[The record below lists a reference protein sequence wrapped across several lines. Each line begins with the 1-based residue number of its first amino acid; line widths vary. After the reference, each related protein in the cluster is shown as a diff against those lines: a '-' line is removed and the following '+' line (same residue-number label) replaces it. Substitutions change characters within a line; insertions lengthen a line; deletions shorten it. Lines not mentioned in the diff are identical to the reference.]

1 MEKVVKKPVVNMT
14 ISGAESPREGNFTS
28 YLEENSELMEKVNG
42 LVKKVN
48 DKNKEIERLCVMLE
62 SLEPVPGL
70 DVDKYRRLIENAN
83 DDSSGLLN
91 VDYRDTKIVSLAKKV
106 RTLTMNLNKER
117 SLSESRVTQI
127 EELEHKIARLEKEID
142 SNSNNNNA
150 LSSNVSTNKNMVI
163 KSAFSV
169 PDVPS
174 DAQLVEKLKKDLTQ
188 ANKTIEEYRR
198 KNNSLID
205 ENKQLNR
212 TLVKELGEGV
222 DIEEAIKAS
231 NTTSATS
238 TSSGWRGRAQ
248 QIVMLKTKLKRLENQ
263 IKEFTTNPTMSM
275 AQSSITSNYQSSTVS
290 APSVKRENQSTFD
303 VDVKADE
310 DIAGMSNERR
320 QAVEAL
326 TEDHARL
333 YESNQV
339 LETKVTAQKA
349 RIKNLETDVLKYKNQ
364 MKIIIEKTETD
375 DQLIQ
380 ALRTE
385 LERLRNSV
393 SASKSQAY
401 KQKEDEKSKTKTLN
415 TGIITS
421 NTDQALNISE
431 IQRLQ
436 RLCKAQANQINT
448 QEDVI
453 KELRV
458 ECSKLSSNKYH

>member
-14 ISGAESPREGNFTS
+14 ISSADSPREGNFTS
-28 YLEENSELMEKVNG
+28 YLEENSELMEKMNG

-83 DDSSGLLN
+83 EDSSGLLN

-106 RTLTMNLNKER
+106 RTLTMNINKER
-117 SLSESRVTQI
+117 SLSESRLAQI
-127 EELEHKIARLEKEID
+127 EELEHKIARLEKEMD
-142 SNSNNNNA
+142 SNNTNISTS
-150 LSSNVSTNKNMVI
+150 SSNVSTNKNMVI
-163 KSAFSV
+163 KSAFST
-169 PDVPS
+169 PDAPS
-174 DAQLVEKLKKDLTQ
+174 DAQLIEKLKKDLTQ

-198 KNNSLID
+198 KNNSLVD

-212 TLVKELGEGV
+212 TLVKELGDGV
-222 DIEEAIKAS
+222 DIEEAIKAC
-231 NTTSATS
+231 NTTSTANAI
-238 TSSGWRGRAQ
+238 SGWRGRAQ

-263 IKEFTTNPTMSM
+263 IKEATASPSMSM
-275 AQSSITSNYQSSTVS
+275 AQSSLTSNYQSSTVS
-290 APSVKRENQSTFD
+290 APSIRREHQSTFD
-303 VDVKADE
+303 VDIKAEE

-380 ALRTE
+380 ALRAE
-385 LERLRNSV
+385 LERLRNSI

-401 KQKEDEKSKTKTLN
+401 KQKEDDKSKTKTLN
-415 TGIITS
+415 TGIVTS
-421 NTDQALNISE
+421 TTDQALNISE

-436 RLCKAQANQINT
+436 RLCKAQANQITT

-453 KELRV
+453 KELRT
-458 ECSKLSSNKYH
+458 EYNKLMSNKYH

>member
-14 ISGAESPREGNFTS
+14 ISSADSPREGNFTS
-28 YLEENSELMEKVNG
+28 YLEENSELMEKMNG

-83 DDSSGLLN
+83 EDSSGLLN

-106 RTLTMNLNKER
+106 RTLTMNINKER
-117 SLSESRVTQI
+117 SLSESRLAQI
-127 EELEHKIARLEKEID
+127 EELEHKIARLEKEMD
-142 SNSNNNNA
+142 SNNTNISTS
-150 LSSNVSTNKNMVI
+150 SSNVSTNKNMVI
-163 KSAFSV
+163 KSAFSI
-169 PDVPS
+169 PDAPS
-174 DAQLVEKLKKDLTQ
+174 DAQLIEKLKKDLTQ

-198 KNNSLID
+198 KNNSLVD

-212 TLVKELGEGV
+212 TLVKELGDGV
-222 DIEEAIKAS
+222 DIEEAIKAC
-231 NTTSATS
+231 NTTSTANAI
-238 TSSGWRGRAQ
+238 SGWRGRAQ

-263 IKEFTTNPTMSM
+263 IKEATASPSMSM
-275 AQSSITSNYQSSTVS
+275 AQSSLTSNYQSSTVS
-290 APSVKRENQSTFD
+290 APSIRREHQSTFD
-303 VDVKADE
+303 VDIKAEE

-380 ALRTE
+380 ALRAE
-385 LERLRNSV
+385 LERLRNSI

-401 KQKEDEKSKTKTLN
+401 KQKEDDKSKTKTLN
-415 TGIITS
+415 TGIVTS
-421 NTDQALNISE
+421 TTDQALNISE

-436 RLCKAQANQINT
+436 RLCKAQANQITT

-453 KELRV
+453 KELRT
-458 ECSKLSSNKYH
+458 EYNKLMSNKYH

>member
-83 DDSSGLLN
+83 EDSSGLLN

-106 RTLTMNLNKER
+106 RTLTMNINKER
-117 SLSESRVTQI
+117 SLSESRLAQM
-127 EELEHKIARLEKEID
+127 EELEHKIARLEKEMD
-142 SNSNNNNA
+142 SNNSNINA
-150 LSSNVSTNKNMVI
+150 SSSNVSTNKNMII

-169 PDVPS
+169 PDAPS
-174 DAQLVEKLKKDLTQ
+174 DAQLVEKLKKDLTL

-198 KNNSLID
+198 KNNSLTD

-212 TLVKELGEGV
+212 TLVKELGDGV

-231 NTTSATS
+231 NTTSAT
-238 TSSGWRGRAQ
+238 TTNSGWRGRAQ

-263 IKEFTTNPTMSM
+263 IKEATANPSMSM
-275 AQSSITSNYQSSTVS
+275 AQSSVTSNYQSSTVS
-290 APSVKRENQSTFD
+290 APSVKREHQSTFD
-303 VDVKADE
+303 VDIKAEE

-380 ALRTE
+380 ALRAE
-385 LERLRNSV
+385 LERLRNSI

-401 KQKEDEKSKTKTLN
+401 KQKEDDKLKTKTLN
-415 TGIITS
+415 TGIVTS
-421 NTDQALNISE
+421 ATDQALNISE

-436 RLCKAQANQINT
+436 RLCKAQANQITT

-453 KELRV
+453 KELRT
-458 ECSKLSSNKYH
+458 ECNKLMNNKYH